1 MNSIRFDPLLKRIR
15 WGGTRLGTRL
25 HKRLGPETDYAESWE
40 VADHR
45 SGQSVVSSGPYA
57 GWTLSRLL
65 RDRNRAILGRHAGLL
80 QFPLLVKFLDA
91 NDRLSVQVHPTDAE
105 AKAVDPT
112 ENGKTE
118 AWVIIDA
125 TPDSRVFVGLK
136 PGVTARSLR
145 NAIQAGSLED
155 CLHSFRVTA
164 GDCVFI
170 PAGTVHAI
178 SEGIL
183 LAEIQQTS
191 DMTFRLHDWGR
202 AGSDGRPRELHIEQ
216 AIACT
221 DFATGPVNSLVPQP
235 IPGGYELGSCEH
247 FTIRRYFGS
256 GQIAVPD
263 DDRFHILMGLAGQ
276 SSVIAGSDAEPLA
289 LGQTL
294 LLPAERDHTTIQIS
308 PDTTVLDVFVP

>member
-15 WGGTRLGTRL
+15 WGGTRLGTSL

-40 VADHR
+40 IADHR
-45 SGQSVVSSGPYA
+45 SGQSIVSSGPYA

-65 RDRNRAILGRHAGLL
+65 RDRNSALLGRHAGLS

-105 AKAVDPT
+105 ARAVDPS

-125 TPDSRVFVGLK
+125 APDSRVFVGLK
-136 PGVTARSLR
+136 PGVTAQTLR
-145 NAIQAGSLED
+145 TAIDAGSLED
-155 CLHSFRVTA
+155 CLHSFQVTA

-183 LAEIQQTS
+183 LAEVQQTS

-202 AGSDGRPRELHIEQ
+202 VGTDGRPRELHIEQ
-216 AIACT
+216 ALACT
-221 DFATGPVNSLVPQP
+221 DFAAG
-235 IPGGYELGSCEH
+235 PGGLMDPKPIAGGHELGSCEH
-247 FTIRRYFGS
+247 FTIRRYVGS
-256 GQIAVPD
+256 GQISIPD
-263 DDRFHILMGLAGQ
+263 DERFHILMGLAGE
-276 SSVIAGSDAEPLA
+276 SSVIAGSDTEPLV

-294 LLPAERDHTTIQIS
+294 LLPAERDHSTIQLSPNTTI
-308 PDTTVLDVFVP
+308 LDVFVP

>member
-15 WGGTRLGTRL
+15 WGGTRLGTSL

-40 VADHR
+40 IADHR
-45 SGQSVVSSGPYA
+45 SGQSVVSSGPFA

-65 RDRNRAILGRHAGLL
+65 HDRNQAILGRHAGPT

-91 NDRLSVQVHPTDAE
+91 NDRLSVQVHPNDQQAR
-105 AKAVDPT
+105 AVDPT
-112 ENGKTE
+112 ENGKSE

-125 TPDSRVFVGLK
+125 APESRVFVGLK
-136 PGVTARSLR
+136 HGINADSLR
-145 NAIQAGSLED
+145 AAIKDGSLED
-155 CLHSFRVTA
+155 CLHSFKVTP

-202 AGSDGRPRELHIEQ
+202 VGADGRPRELHIEQ

-221 DFATGPVNSLVPQP
+221 DFETGPVNTLTPQP
-235 IPGGYELGSCEH
+235 ISGGHRLGSCEH
-247 FTIRRYFGS
+247 FTIQRFSEPGRFE
-256 GQIAVPD
+256 IPD
-263 DDRFHILMGLAGQ
+263 DDRFHILMGLGGRA
-276 SSVIAGSDAEPLA
+276 SVLAGSHSEHLT

-294 LLPAERDHTTIQIS
+294 LLPAAREHSALDLT
-308 PDTTVLDVFVP
+308 PDSTVLDVFLP